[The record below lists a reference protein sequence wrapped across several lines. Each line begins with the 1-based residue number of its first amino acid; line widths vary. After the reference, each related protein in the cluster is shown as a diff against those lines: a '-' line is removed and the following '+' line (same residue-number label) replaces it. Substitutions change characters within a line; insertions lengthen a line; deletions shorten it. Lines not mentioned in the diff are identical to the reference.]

1 VIACDDAEK
10 GQLAV
15 MRSNNVLRTVIGIL
29 SAAITLWP
37 QAAPITAIRAG
48 KLFDP
53 KSGQMLP
60 SQVVLIQGDLITGIG
75 PAATVS
81 IPTGAKVIDL
91 SRSTVLPG
99 LIDGHVHLTDA
110 VGGLQHQ
117 MLVALHSATESLKAG
132 YTTQVVQGSHGGGF
146 ADVEL
151 KRAIEQGLV
160 QGPRLL
166 PAGPIL
172 AITAPGNG
180 PYPLEFKPFEVE
192 IVRDG
197 ADALRAGVR
206 ELAHYGA
213 DHVKIHTTGVF
224 YFKPNGQMVNQA
236 LPSLEELKSVVD
248 EAHRR
253 GMFVASHTYGGDGL
267 KWAIEAGVDD
277 IQHAVAAT
285 DEDIQMFLRKNLPIT
300 STILDLRQD
309 EPGDLKQWSP
319 YSRFRLMEQTW
330 KKMLKAGVRLGFGS
344 GATPVSNGQGRI
356 FNASC
361 NCSHGVQS
369 EMFPIFVSWGA
380 TPLYTLRMATTV
392 NAEIINWQNKIG
404 TIEKGKFA
412 DLVATSG
419 DPLQDIAE
427 MQHVKFVMKGGV
439 VIKDDLG
446 AQNHETLRSEAK

>member
-1 VIACDDAEK
+1 MQPTF
-10 GQLAV
+10 GF
-15 MRSNNVLRTVIGIL
+15 RTV
-29 SAAITLWP
+29 AALLCAAALLWS
-37 QAAPITAIRAG
+37 QSGPITAIRAG

-53 KSGQMLP
+53 KSGRMLTN
-60 SQVVLIQGDLITGIG
+60 QVVLIQGDRILNVG
-75 PAATVS
+75 PALS
-81 IPTGAKVIDL
+81 IPPDAKVIDL
-91 SRSTVLPG
+91 SQATVLPG

-110 VGGLQHQ
+110 AGGLQHQ
-117 MLVALHSATESLKAG
+117 MMVALHSATESLKAG

-197 ADALRAGVR
+197 ADGLREGVR

-213 DHVKIHTTGVF
+213 DHVKIHTTGPF
-224 YFKPNGQMVNQA
+224 YFKPDGQMVNQA
-236 LPSLEELKSVVD
+236 LPSLDELKAVVD

-277 IQHAVAAT
+277 IQHATAAT
-285 DEDIQMFLRKNLPIT
+285 DEDIRMILQKNLPVT
-300 STILDLRQD
+300 STILDHRQD
-309 EPGDLKQWSP
+309 EPGDLKQWAP
-319 YSRFRLMEQTW
+319 YSRWRLMEQTW
-330 KKMLKAGVRLGFGS
+330 KKMLKAGVKLGYGS

-356 FNASC
+356 FNAAC

-369 EMFPIFVSWGA
+369 EMFPVFVSWGA
-380 TPLYTLRMATTV
+380 TPLYTLQMATLV
-392 NAEIINWQNKIG
+392 NAEIIHWQDKVG
-404 TIEKGKFA
+404 SLEKGKFA
-412 DLVATSG
+412 DLIATSG
-419 DPLQDIAE
+419 DPLQDIHE
-427 MQHVKFVMKGGV
+427 MQHVKFVMKGGA

-446 AQNHETLRSEAK
+446 AASPSHPH